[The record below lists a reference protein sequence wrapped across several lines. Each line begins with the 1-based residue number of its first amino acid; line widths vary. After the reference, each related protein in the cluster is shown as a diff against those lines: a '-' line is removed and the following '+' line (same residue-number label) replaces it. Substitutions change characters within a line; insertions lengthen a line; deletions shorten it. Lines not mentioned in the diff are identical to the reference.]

1 MTTSG
6 PIPPSDPNQP
16 PPGTPPPGA
25 PLNYSTPP
33 GGAYMG
39 PTPDKDSMT
48 MAMLCHLLA
57 IFTGFLG
64 PLIIWLMKKD
74 TSPFVDDQGKEALN
88 FWITL
93 TIILVICGATAVFCV
108 PAIIGGVAWVCGL
121 VFSIMGAMKANQ
133 GIAYRYPINFR
144 FIK

>member
-1 MTTSG
+1 MTTTG

-16 PPGTPPPGA
+16 PPGAVPPGA
-25 PLNYSTPP
+25 PLDYSPAP
-33 GGAYMG
+33 GAYIG
-39 PTPDKDSMT
+39 PAPDKDSMT

-93 TIILVICGATAVFCV
+93 SVIIVICSVTAFLCV
-108 PAIIGGVAWVCGL
+108 PGIIAMVAWICGL
-121 VFSIMGAMKANQ
+121 VFSIM
-133 GIAYRYPINFR
+133 
-144 FIK
+144 